1 MGVDEAMRTGVR
13 VVRAT
18 LTAGTV
24 LALAAG
30 AHRLGGGILPP
41 FAGLVALGSIVLLL
55 TTFLS
60 RWHLSLATLL
70 PILGAAQ
77 YALHHAL
84 GMLSTPGGTLP
95 ARGMH
100 DAMSGIALQGAT
112 GTTMDG
118 MASGMPASMTAAHV
132 AATVATALVLVGGD
146 RAARMALHWWFSV
159 LPLVRGHRP
168 VPVNRL
174 RPLVPS
180 LGSLGVQVARPCAAL
195 RRSDP
200 RRGPPPSFA

>member
-18 LTAGTV
+18 LTGGTV

-30 AHRLGGGILPP
+30 AHRLGGGTLPP
-41 FAGLVALGSIVLLL
+41 PAGLVALGSIVLLL

-60 RWHLSLATLL
+60 RWHLSLAALL
-70 PILGAAQ
+70 PLLGAAQ

-84 GMLSTPGGTLP
+84 GVLSVPGETLP

-100 DAMSGIALQGAT
+100 DAMSAMVLPAVT
-112 GTTMDG
+112 GTPMDG
-118 MASGMPASMTAAHV
+118 MTSGISVSMTAAHV

-159 LPLVRGHRP
+159 LPLLHEHRP
-168 VPVNRL
+168 APATHVR
-174 RPLVPS
+174 RLVPTPVV
-180 LGSLGVQVARPCAAL
+180 LVQRPCAAR

-200 RRGPPPSFA
+200 RRGPPPAFA